1 MSWSS
6 FSPAADRLRLLLRHR
21 RTFSSS
27 SSSAILNPSD
37 PSAPLSSKQK
47 SRAALSLLKSIS
59 SSSAAPDA
67 AAADADRIVAIC
79 RAAALSPSSHLDRH
93 ALSLAVSSLSASRSF
108 DHLRSLLHSLL
119 LSPHSPPRH
128 LSHAIVLFGQAGL
141 LDDALRTFR
150 SHPDLPSLN
159 ALLFACI
166 LSRNHD
172 RVPRLF
178 RDLPA
183 SHGINPNLDTY
194 NTVLKSFSESGT
206 SRSFFSVLDEMS
218 RAKIKPNRTTFY
230 TALAGF
236 YKEERF
242 DDVEKVLELM
252 KKHDCRPGLTTY
264 NVRIQ
269 SLCKLKR
276 PGEAMALLKEM
287 KGKGMKPN
295 WVTYNHLI
303 YGFCKEGDL
312 EEAKKLYKEMRS
324 RGCVG
329 DSAFYFTLIYYL
341 CKGGDF
347 ETALGLCRE
356 TMARNWIPCFSTMK
370 MLVNGL
376 VSASKVEEAK
386 EIVEKI
392 KEKFSGNADM
402 WKEVEE
408 ALPQ

>member
-6 FSPAADRLRLLLRHR
+6 SSSAAARLRLLLRHR

-27 SSSAILNPSD
+27 SPSAILSPSD

-128 LSHAIVLFGQAGL
+128 LPHAIVLFGQAGL

-194 NTVLKSFSESGT
+194 NTVLKAFS
-206 SRSFFSVLDEMS
+206 D
-218 RAKIKPNRTTFY
+218 
-230 TALAGF
+230 
-236 YKEERF
+236 
-242 DDVEKVLELM
+242 
-252 KKHDCRPGLTTY
+252 
-264 NVRIQ
+264 
-269 SLCKLKR
+269 
-276 PGEAMALLKEM
+276 
-287 KGKGMKPN
+287 
-295 WVTYNHLI
+295 
-303 YGFCKEGDL
+303 
-312 EEAKKLYKEMRS
+312 
-324 RGCVG
+324 
-329 DSAFYFTLIYYL
+329 
-341 CKGGDF
+341 DF
-347 ETALGLCRE
+347 ETALGLCKE